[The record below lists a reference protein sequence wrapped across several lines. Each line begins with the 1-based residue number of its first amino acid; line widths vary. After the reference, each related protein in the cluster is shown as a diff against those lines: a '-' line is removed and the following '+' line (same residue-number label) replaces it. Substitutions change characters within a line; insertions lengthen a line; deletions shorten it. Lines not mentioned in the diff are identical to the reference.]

1 MQNLRGVSRVP
12 PIPDSWEVAQTMADS
27 SPSPT
32 RTLLGIAQDEPQE
45 ERGRPSYAERQHRD
59 RCPSRTS
66 EFSSLSPA
74 RNAVTGESGLDWD
87 ADEPINVPS
96 PDKDMWTRC
105 MTSNCR
111 GVGGS
116 GLDLVLARAASVLGQ
131 SLIQQRRLMSI

>member
-1 MQNLRGVSRVP
+1 
-12 PIPDSWEVAQTMADS
+12 MADS

-32 RTLLGIAQDEPQE
+32 RTLDVIAQ
-45 ERGRPSYAERQHRD
+45 RGRPSYEERQHRD

-66 EFSSLSPA
+66 EFSSPSPA
-74 RNAVTGESGLDWD
+74 PNAVTGESGLDWSD
-87 ADEPINVPS
+87 DELVDVPS
-96 PDKDMWTRC
+96 PDEDMWTRC

>member
-1 MQNLRGVSRVP
+1 MVDN
-12 PIPDSWEVAQTMADS
+12 S

-32 RTLLGIAQDEPQE
+32 RTLCEPQE

-66 EFSSLSPA
+66 DFSLLSPA
-74 RNAVTGESGLDWD
+74 HNGATGESELDWD
-87 ADEPINVPS
+87 GEEPINVQS
-96 PDKDMWTRC
+96 PDEDMWTRC